1 MTTHPL
7 WRPFQLIDPVEV
19 DSRLLMPRRGGEI
32 TMVSPDPGWP
42 PSNGSER
49 SSSVHLAQVRWRSST
64 SAQLRYLVFGPSRSS
79 MSSLSRFRARFPAA
93 RCRTP

>member
-32 TMVSPDPGWP
+32 TVVSPDPGWP
-42 PSNGSER
+42 AAFER
-49 SSSVHLAQVRWRSST
+49 VRTIIVGALGPVRWRSST
-64 SAQLRYLVFGPSRSS
+64 SAQLRYPVLGPSRSS
-79 MSSLSRFRARFPAA
+79 MSS
-93 RCRTP
+93 